1 MQHILML
8 GRALMLFMC
17 LSFIAATCSRDTE
30 EVACAEREVEDC
42 ICTME
47 YKPVCGCNNK
57 TYGNA
62 CDASCHGITE
72 YTEGE
77 CAEKAEG

>member
-1 MQHILML
+1 MVVSL
-8 GRALMLFMC
+8 
-17 LSFIAATCSRDTE
+17 AATCRE
-30 EVACAEREVEDC
+30 EEKACQEMLQEDC

-62 CDASCHGITE
+62 CDAQCHGITD
-72 YTEGE
+72 YSEGKCPDE
-77 CAEKAEG
+77 QVE